1 MKPALLIGGIALAI
15 TGVVGYNFIYVP
27 GQREVRLF
35 RTQITQEEKKQE
47 TEQEVAVLL
56 DQLEGY
62 RKHLPQTPDP
72 SWLSG
77 QAVELAERSGILLA
91 SISKG
96 APQTAGQFTRLTVD
110 LEFSASYHQL
120 GEFLDQ
126 VERSDHFLRV
136 ERLTVNRA
144 SLEQSS
150 DLSPTVQLTLGTLY
164 LPALGSGS

>member
-1 MKPALLIGGIALAI
+1 MKSALLIGGIALAI

-27 GQREVRLF
+27 GQREVRVL
-35 RTQITQEEKKQE
+35 RTEITQEEKKQE
-47 TEQEVAVLL
+47 TEQDIAVLL
-56 DQLEGY
+56 DRLEGY
-62 RKHLPQTPDP
+62 RKHLPQAPDP

-77 QAVELAERSGILLA
+77 QAVELADRSGIQLA
-91 SISKG
+91 SILKS
-96 APQTAGQFTRLTVD
+96 APQTVGQFASLTVD

-144 SLEQSS
+144 SPDQ
-150 DLSPTVQLTLGTLY
+150 PPAVQLTLGTLY